1 MRDFK
6 KNIKKAGRCA
16 LFFLI
21 LISLFLGMQG
31 YMISASKRDETLVHA
46 RNKNLVGIKK
56 ERAECSGRQSEL
68 YFGFT
73 YAVMEGL
80 PCDLIYMR
88 AGRSENTGDILYIKD
103 GA

>member
-31 YMISASKRDETLVHA
+31 YMISASKRDETLVHG
-46 RNKNLVGIKK
+46 V
-56 ERAECSGRQSEL
+56 
-68 YFGFT
+68 
-73 YAVMEGL
+73 L
-80 PCDLIYMR
+80 PV
-88 AGRSENTGDILYIKD
+88 K
-103 GA
+103 